1 MPPPVTRKRSS
12 VALLTAERALPS
24 ASESPMDMKNRV
36 ALVRGA
42 SRGLGAAVA
51 RVLGR
56 MGWAKDVG
64 KTVE

>member
-1 MPPPVTRKRSS
+1 
-12 VALLTAERALPS
+12 
-24 ASESPMDMKNRV
+24 MDMKNRV